1 MLIGERWLDRSSAFS
16 LDYLRAVVDEVV
28 VNGNTATSGS
38 AAKLIGLLLSG
49 IIWFTDSTR
58 RANGLPR
65 S

>member
-38 AAKLIGLLLSG
+38 AAKLIGLLSG